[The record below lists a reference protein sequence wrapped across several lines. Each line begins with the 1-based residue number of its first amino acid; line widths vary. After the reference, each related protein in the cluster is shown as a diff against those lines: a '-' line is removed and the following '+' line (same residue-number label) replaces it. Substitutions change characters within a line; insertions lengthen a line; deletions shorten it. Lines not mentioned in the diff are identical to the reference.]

1 MVVLSPQEQEYLLH
15 ALDTA
20 QCLREQHQFYLW
32 SQGALQ
38 ALLPHRVLLCLRLD
52 GEGRVQRVECLH
64 SIFLDMEA
72 RRQLCDPL
80 DGPAPGL
87 LCAWRQGGEQP
98 LAVEVPGFGHALV
111 HGSGALTAGASC
123 FVLLGLPYP
132 AAMRQCWLLQLL
144 LPSLHLAL
152 QRSVSAGALSRATEL
167 KPAVSPRQAQILCGL
182 REGKSNEEIGQ
193 LLGISSLTVKNH
205 LQRLY
210 RQLGVSNRAHA
221 VALCTTHKFD

>member
-1 MVVLSPQEQEYLLH
+1 MVILSPQEQEYLLH

-20 QCLREQHQFYLW
+20 QSLRELHHVYLW

-52 GEGRVQRVECLH
+52 AEGRVQRVECLH
-64 SIFLDMEA
+64 SIFLDQQV
-72 RRQLCDPL
+72 RQQVCDPL
-80 DGPAPGL
+80 DGPTPAL
-87 LCAWRQGGEQP
+87 LGAWRQNGELP
-98 LAVEVPGFGHALV
+98 LAVDVQGFGHALV
-111 HGSGALTAGASC
+111 HGSGVLAAGASC

-152 QRSVSAGALSRATEL
+152 QRSMTAGVLSRLAEQ
-167 KPAVSPRQAQILCGL
+167 KPLVSPRQAQILSGL
-182 REGKSNEEIGQ
+182 REGKSNEEIGR
-193 LLGISSLTVKNH
+193 LLGISALTVKNH

-210 RQLGVSNRAHA
+210 KTMGVNNRTQA
-221 VALCTTHKFD
+221 ALLATRA